1 MKSPIFDEVIE
12 ICRSIATSSQEQKE
26 TEREQA
32 YQNLIKLCAKHE
44 NTPRDHP
51 FQWEALAE
59 FTLDADQAVDLYEK
73 GLAIAQKM
81 SLVDAQ
87 ASIYLAMI
95 SRYLE
100 TEQLEHAKANL
111 ELLQAIQGDV
121 ENKNIVAE
129 ITDVSAKLGSLS

>member
-87 ASIYLAMI
+87 ASVYLAMI

-100 TEQLEHAKANL
+100 TEQLENAKASL
-111 ELLQAIQGDV
+111 ELLQAIEGDV

>member
-12 ICRSIATSSQEQKE
+12 ICRSIATSSQEEKE

-129 ITDVSAKLGSLS
+129 ITDVSAKLENLS

>member
-12 ICRSIATSSQEQKE
+12 ICREIATSSQEQKE
-26 TEREQA
+26 TEREHA

-44 NTPRDHP
+44 NSPKDHP

-59 FTLDADQAVDLYEK
+59 FTLDADQAVDIYEK
-73 GLAIAQKM
+73 GLVIAQKM

-95 SRYLE
+95 NRYLE
-100 TEQLEHAKANL
+100 TEQLAKAKANL
-111 ELLQAIQGDV
+111 ELVQAIQGEV
-121 ENKNIVAE
+121 ENKHIVDE
-129 ITDVSAKLGSLS
+129 IISVSAKLGTVS

>member
-129 ITDVSAKLGSLS
+129 ITDVSAKLGTLS

>member
-129 ITDVSAKLGSLS
+129 ITDVSAKLENLS